1 MNKWADKHNSRCF
14 HSAVPCDSMEQ
25 LKSNHHA
32 LSQSQKKFKGHNGTI
47 SIKYCCVSS
56 KNTALPPHLSLLFF
70 RRDYGCPWG
79 GPAADLNSPG
89 QPCYIPQGSES
100 CSRCSARAVSIMCIL
115 RGFRRSW
122 PLHWL
127 FVLLSPYSLI
137 PAILPRCEE
146 DKSNALH
153 VHMYVHLRVCV
164 CVRPC
169 VFAWQ
174 KREKRGGEEG

>member
-1 MNKWADKHNSRCF
+1 MLPFSCTLWFNGATKI
-14 HSAVPCDSMEQ
+14 
-25 LKSNHHA
+25 
-32 LSQSQKKFKGHNGTI
+32 QSSCSVTVTKIKDLNEFKGHNGTI

-100 CSRCSARAVSIMCIL
+100 CSRSSARAVSIMCIL